1 MLFRGWAW
9 RPKNQTW
16 EPLGTTLAAEMTSWS
31 CPFVIT
37 RLEPFFLPNL
47 CPALQDEES
56 YKRVS
61 DCLHPG
67 SPIHAYGC
75 TKTGREKIWTNSL
88 QDSQFPQVVIYHPTR
103 PVHIEQ
109 KLIFQKEIKV
119 LLGKSVWVAPI
130 HTKNPAEI
138 SIAGG
143 KNSTVMNW
151 FWTCLDFSLA
161 GDVGC
166 VMYPPWS
173 FVSHLSNVVT
183 LTSLKTLPEDWK
195 GHVRR

>member
-143 KNSTVMNW
+143 KNSTAMNW
-151 FWTCLDFSLA
+151 F
-161 GDVGC
+161 
-166 VMYPPWS
+166 
-173 FVSHLSNVVT
+173 
-183 LTSLKTLPEDWK
+183 
-195 GHVRR
+195 